1 MIVVDTNVV
10 AYFLIDGPQTP
21 NAEHALIK
29 DPDWFAPP
37 LWRNE
42 FLNVLAV
49 HMRHGHLALERAA
62 RIMSDSEVLLAE
74 REIRGDSERVL
85 RLVARSNCSAY
96 DCEFVALA
104 EELSTFLVTSDERI
118 VREFPDTVISL
129 ESFAGS

>member
-1 MIVVDTNVV
+1 
-10 AYFLIDGPQTP
+10 
-21 NAEHALIK
+21 
-29 DPDWFAPP
+29 
-37 LWRNE
+37 
-42 FLNVLAV
+42 
-49 HMRHGHLALERAA
+49 
-62 RIMSDSEVLLAE
+62 MSDSEVLLAE
-74 REIRGDSERVL
+74 REIRVDSERVL